1 MTATIR
7 ALIAA
12 VLLVTLLPASTLAQ
26 EDSLPYLVIETPA
39 GQALPAVHLQ
49 LEPGESDT
57 VPLRLAT
64 TAGVESTLRVA
75 NVTSPPNGGVAVQPE
90 SAELTGPATWLQLET
105 GPVTL
110 ATGAPVSREL
120 EVTVPDDAAPGQYVA
135 AIALETAEPIATAGG
150 DIPQLA
156 RATTFVTI
164 TVPGEFEPDFTLG
177 EPTLIASGSL
187 RVQVPLTNSGAIP
200 VAPSGTLTLEPAG
213 DGSTISIPVTM
224 GIVLAGV
231 ETSLDIT
238 LPEPP
243 PPGDYQ
249 FELSLS
255 DAATRANAETEPV
268 TVTIPEVEAP
278 PTTPRAYDG
287 ESTTSTV
294 AILDAH
300 LEPQGSP
307 IESALVTADIANTG
321 SPVHSVALI
330 LEVSHNGQVVD
341 TVTIVEVATLTDG
354 SVTLGTTYTPED
366 GFRTGLWTFR
376 LRVETTGDGEPVVLA
391 ETGTFAKLDI
401 P

>member
-1 MTATIR
+1 MTTTLR

-12 VLLVTLLPASTLAQ
+12 LLLLTLLPATGTGQ
-26 EDSLPYLVIETPA
+26 DDTLPYLVIETP
-39 GQALPAVHLQ
+39 GGVALPAVHLQ
-49 LEPGESDT
+49 LEPGEDES

-64 TAGVESTLRVA
+64 TAGVDATLRVA
-75 NVTSPPNGGVAVQPE
+75 NVTSPPNGGVALQPE
-90 SAELTGPATWLQLET
+90 AEELTDPATWLRLET

-120 EVTVPDDAAPGQYVA
+120 QVSVPGDAEPGQYVA
-135 AIALETAEPIATAGG
+135 AIALETVEPIDVAPG
-150 DIPQLA
+150 DIPQRV

-164 TVPGEFEPDFTLG
+164 TVPGEFESEFTLG

-187 RVQVPLTNSGAIP
+187 RVQVPFTNSGAVP
-200 VAPSGTLTLEPAG
+200 VAPSGTLTLEPTSGGAA
-213 DGSTISIPVTM
+213 ISVPVTM

-231 ETSLDIT
+231 ETSLDII

-249 FELSLS
+249 FELSLTDS
-255 DAATRANAETEPV
+255 ATSATAQTENIAM
-268 TVTIPEVEAP
+268 TIPEVEAP
-278 PTTPRAYDG
+278 PVTPRSYDG
-287 ESTTSTV
+287 ETTTSNIT
-294 AILDAH
+294 IRNAH

-307 IESALVTADIANTG
+307 IESALVTADVANTG
-321 SPVHSVALI
+321 SPLHSVALV
-330 LEVSHNGQVVD
+330 LEVSRNGQVVD

-366 GFRTGLWTFR
+366 GFGSGLWTFR
-376 LRVETTGDGEPVVLA
+376 LRVESVGDGEPVVLA